1 MLPLSELQT
10 SVIGD
15 AFMSETILIGRGRQF
30 TSMPRHQWEEQ
41 LSNVPRSMKTRLSF
55 MTRQHHLVRY
65 FVVRNLPRIG
75 QPIPPEL
82 IAAKLGLALPRV
94 GAILTELEQRLF
106 FLVRDERGH
115 VSWAYPVTVQKTP
128 HRLSF
133 STGEHI
139 YAA

>member
-1 MLPLSELQT
+1 
-10 SVIGD
+10 
-15 AFMSETILIGRGRQF
+15 MSETILIGRGRRF
-30 TSMPRHQWEEQ
+30 ALMTRSEWEEQ
-41 LSNVPRSMKTRLSF
+41 LSKIPRSMKTRLSF
-55 MTRQHHLVRY
+55 MSRQHHLVRY

-75 QPIPPEL
+75 QPIPPEM
-82 IAAKLGLALPRV
+82 IAAKLGLTLSRV
-94 GAILTELEQRLF
+94 IAILTELEQRLF

-133 STGEHI
+133 STGERI